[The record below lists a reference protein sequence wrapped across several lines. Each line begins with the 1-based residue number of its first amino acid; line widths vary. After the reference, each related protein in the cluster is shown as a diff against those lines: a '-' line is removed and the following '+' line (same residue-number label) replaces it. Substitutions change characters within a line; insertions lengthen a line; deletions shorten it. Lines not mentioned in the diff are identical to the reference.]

1 MWQVILFSDILTP
14 LTGMNIPFDIIKGKG
29 PIIHNPIRTA
39 ADVTQVRDLVP
50 EEAVPYVGE
59 TLRALK
65 AEVSIQYLCMLEEHL
80 PLFIKAVVP

>member
-1 MWQVILFSDILTP
+1 MTDLSSIREWFSCKQVILFSDILTP

-29 PIIHNPIRTA
+29 PIIHNPIRNA
-39 ADVTQVRDLVP
+39 EGVAEVTDLVP

-65 AEVSIQYLCMLEEHL
+65 AEVSMC
-80 PLFIKAVVP
+80 V